1 MKTAL
6 LRAFLICTFLV
17 VSFSTIV
24 AAKHTASPTETAL
37 QNAATLTC
45 AERSLGADCRLL
57 SITKEELKKNL
68 VHYKAYFKVGSG
80 EFDVIAVHR
89 VVREPREGSPVPT
102 VGAYLFVHGSAANF
116 HSVAMVPLNGEGL
129 AVFLAERNVD
139 VWGIDLRNVQIPGEV
154 TDLSFAHDWGIGVQV
169 KDTMFATRL
178 ARHVR
183 SLNGQD
189 SMGIILG
196 GHSAGASVAY
206 AVANAEAVL
215 DTTQRDV
222 IGIIPMEMVYKLPPS
237 AASQAQFSCIIQG
250 AYTAMNNAGNILFD
264 NLSWINTAKLG
275 LTHPNDSS
283 PYNPQMTNL
292 QFVLDGTSA
301 LSFAPFY
308 RFHKW
313 SVSRDA
319 AGLAIAGRY
328 TSTEDIL
335 KVGVTSAVYQVPNSL
350 IADFF
355 GTSCTITDSPYDDY
369 LAQMTLP
376 VLYVGA
382 AGGFGRLGEY
392 TPQLLGSTDVKTIM
406 MQARPDD
413 DAANDFGHME
423 PLTADEARS
432 IVWEPMHTW
441 IVEHSNKQ

>member
-1 MKTAL
+1 MKTVL
-6 LRAFLICTFLV
+6 LKCFAVSAFLI
-17 VSFSTIV
+17 SFSALV
-24 AAKHTASPTETAL
+24 AAEPPASPVETAF
-37 QNAATLTC
+37 QNAAALTC

-57 SITKEELKKNL
+57 SVTKEDLKKNL
-68 VHYKAYFKVGSG
+68 VHYKALFKVGSG

-89 VVREPREGSPVPT
+89 VVREPREGLPVPT

-116 HSVAMVPLNGEGL
+116 YSIAMVPLNGEGL

-154 TDLSFAHDWGIGVQV
+154 TDLSFAHDWGLGVHL

-183 SLNGQD
+183 GLNGQD
-189 SMGIILG
+189 SRGIILG

-206 AVANAEAVL
+206 AVADAEAVL

-222 IGIIPMEMVYKLPPS
+222 IGIIPMEIVYKLPPS
-237 AASQAQFSCIIQG
+237 AASQAQFSCMIQG

-264 NLSWINTAKLG
+264 NRSWIDTANLG

-292 QFVLDGTSA
+292 QFVLNGTSA
-301 LSFAPFY
+301 LTFAPFY
-308 RFHKW
+308 QFHKW
-313 SVSRDA
+313 AVNRDA
-319 AGLAIAGRY
+319 SGVAIAGLY

-335 KVGVTSAVYQVPNSL
+335 KVGITSTVYQVPNSL
-350 IADFF
+350 VADFF
-355 GTSCTITDSPYDDY
+355 GTSCTTTDNPYDDN
-369 LAQMTLP
+369 LAQIAVP
-376 VLYVGA
+376 VLYVGI

-392 TPQLLGSTDVKTIM
+392 TPELLGSTDVKTIM

-423 PLTADEARS
+423 ALTAAEARHL
-432 IVWEPMHTW
+432 VWEPMQTW
-441 IVEHSNKQ
+441 IVQHSNKQ